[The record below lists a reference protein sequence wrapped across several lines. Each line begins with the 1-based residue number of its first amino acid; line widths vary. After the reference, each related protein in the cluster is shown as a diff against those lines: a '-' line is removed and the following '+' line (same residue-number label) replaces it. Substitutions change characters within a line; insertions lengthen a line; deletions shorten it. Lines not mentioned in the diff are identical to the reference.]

1 MHDRK
6 DDEMDALIQYT
17 LKKND
22 KMDPNL
28 KELSAL
34 KLTEN
39 VRQYHWHPL
48 ASDITGERVQ
58 KTVSRLLISLRSYSN
73 NLED

>member
-48 ASDITGERVQ
+48 ASDITAWRKSTENC
-58 KTVSRLLISLRSYSN
+58 VSPFN
-73 NLED
+73 FVA